1 MTASP
6 TLRILYV
13 GHDPGT
19 GERLREAFESRMQQK
34 RFRRR
39 HPDLALRFVMES
51 NQKQAQVGLRRS
63 PPHGI
68 LVQISPRYPRVRFC
82 RYVRN
87 RAPKSPL
94 VAVSDTAQPPQ
105 ACEFDAVLPRS
116 LPRREV
122 ARVMDRFVQVLSET
136 QVRVGPFCLD
146 TLSREVLGPHGRAE
160 LPPKQ
165 CALLRMLMEQAGHVV
180 QRAKLMATIWETDFL
195 EDTRT
200 LDVHVRWLREK
211 IEPEPSNPVYIRT
224 VRGEGYI
231 FMPTPP
237 SGWEE
242 REPG

>member
-19 GERLREAFESRMQQK
+19 GERLREAFEGRMQLK

-39 HPDLALRFVMES
+39 FPDLVLRFVTES
-51 NQKQAQVGLRRS
+51 NQKQALSGLRRS

-82 RYVRN
+82 QDVRR
-87 RAPKSPL
+87 RAPRILL
-94 VAVSDTAQPPQ
+94 VAVSDEPLTPST
-105 ACEFDAVLPRS
+105 CTFDATLPRS

-122 ARVMDRFVQVLSET
+122 ARVMKDLIELLSKT
-136 QVRVGPFCLD
+136 LIRGGPFWLD
-146 TLSREVLGPHGRAE
+146 TLSREVTGPHGQVV

-165 CALLRMLMEQAGHVV
+165 CKLLHMLMEHAGRVV
-180 QRAKLMATIWETDFL
+180 QRADLMETIWETTFL

-211 IEPEPSNPVYIRT
+211 IEPDPSRPVYIRT
-224 VRGEGYI
+224 VRGEGYSFI
-231 FMPTPP
+231 PWPRG
-237 SGWEE
+237 GWED
-242 REPG
+242 RESG